1 MDFIRTNS
9 FKQEALKHGA
19 LKHGAPIRIK
29 SDWCDDFIPAIYLGN
44 STVIVG
50 WIDVWIPEGYGFHG
64 YSSRDRFYEFT
75 WEDEVKY
82 NILQLFKDRA
92 F

>member
-9 FKQEALKHGA
+9 LEPGA
-19 LKHGAPIRIK
+19 LEPGAPIRIK

-44 STVIVG
+44 STVIAG

-75 WEDEVKY
+75 WNGEVKR
-82 NILQLFKDRA
+82 NILQLFNDRL